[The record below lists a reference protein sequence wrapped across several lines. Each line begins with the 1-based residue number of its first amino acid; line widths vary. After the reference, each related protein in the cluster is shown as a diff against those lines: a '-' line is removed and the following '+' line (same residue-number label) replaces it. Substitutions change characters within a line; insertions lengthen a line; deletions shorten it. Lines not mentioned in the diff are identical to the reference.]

1 MSDDEKQ
8 MFCEKKPAL
17 GERKEGVVGGWVG
30 GLVDLVAIVSTQR
43 SATR

>member
-1 MSDDEKQ
+1 MMRNNFFAKT
-8 MFCEKKPAL
+8 KPAL
-17 GERKEGVVGGWVG
+17 GERREGVVGGWVG